1 MPVAIDTLN
10 IYSRIKSTGL
20 SEESAK
26 EIAEVFRQTV
36 DENLANKIDLEQVK
50 NELKKD
56 IEQLRSEVKK
66 EIEQL
71 RAEVKKDIEQLRSK
85 VKKEIEQLKSELK
98 RDIEQLRSEGKNDIE
113 LLRSELKKDIAESKA
128 GIIRWVAGMLVAQ
141 AALIAAL
148 VKLF

>member
-10 IYSRIKSTGL
+10 IYSRLKSTGL

-50 NELKKD
+50 TELQRDLERVRSELKK
-56 IEQLRSEVKK
+56 
-66 EIEQL
+66 EIQ
-71 RAEVKKDIEQLRSK
+71 Q
-85 VKKEIEQLKSELK
+85 
-98 RDIEQLRSEGKNDIE
+98 
-113 LLRSELKKDIAESKA
+113 LRSELKKDIELVKSELKKDIELVKSELKKEIAESKA
-128 GIIRWVAGMLVAQ
+128 GTIRWVAGMLVAQ

-148 VKLF
+148 VKLL

>member
-10 IYSRIKSTGL
+10 IYSRLKSTGL

-50 NELKKD
+50 SEL
-56 IEQLRSEVKK
+56 QK
-66 EIEQL
+66 EIQ
-71 RAEVKKDIEQLRSK
+71 
-85 VKKEIEQLKSELK
+85 
-98 RDIEQLRSEGKNDIE
+98 
-113 LLRSELKKDIAESKA
+113 LLRSELKKDIQELRSELKKDIQELRSELKKDIEMLRSELQKEIAESKA
-128 GIIRWVAGMLVAQ
+128 GVIRWVAGMLVAQ

-148 VKLF
+148 VKLL

>member
-10 IYSRIKSTGL
+10 IYSRLKSTGL

-50 NELKKD
+50 SEL
-56 IEQLRSEVKK
+56 QK
-66 EIEQL
+66 EIQ
-71 RAEVKKDIEQLRSK
+71 
-85 VKKEIEQLKSELK
+85 
-98 RDIEQLRSEGKNDIE
+98 
-113 LLRSELKKDIAESKA
+113 LLRSELKKDIQELRSELKKDIQELRSELKKDIEMLRSELQKEIAESKA

-148 VKLF
+148 VKLL